1 MKKFVNIYIFAIV
14 ILGII
19 IVTCCVSY
27 NIGISPT
34 TKESNEISFN
44 VSENSTYLS
53 IANDL
58 KDNNLIRSINFYKI
72 YIKIFNP
79 TNLQKGTYTLNTNMG
94 VKKIIEVLEN
104 GTKAETISFVIPE
117 GKHITDVADY
127 ISEVTNYSSEELLNY
142 WQNTDFI
149 NNVIDKY
156 WFITDEIKNSNI
168 RYSLEGYFFPAT
180 YEIFKDSSIEEISYK
195 MLVKWMKF
203 YQNIKK
209 K

>member
-79 TNLQKGTYTLNTNMG
+79 TK
-94 VKKIIEVLEN
+94 
-104 GTKAETISFVIPE
+104 
-117 GKHITDVADY
+117 
-127 ISEVTNYSSEELLNY
+127 
-142 WQNTDFI
+142 
-149 NNVIDKY
+149 
-156 WFITDEIKNSNI
+156 
-168 RYSLEGYFFPAT
+168 
-180 YEIFKDSSIEEISYK
+180 
-195 MLVKWMKF
+195 
-203 YQNIKK
+203 
-209 K
+209 